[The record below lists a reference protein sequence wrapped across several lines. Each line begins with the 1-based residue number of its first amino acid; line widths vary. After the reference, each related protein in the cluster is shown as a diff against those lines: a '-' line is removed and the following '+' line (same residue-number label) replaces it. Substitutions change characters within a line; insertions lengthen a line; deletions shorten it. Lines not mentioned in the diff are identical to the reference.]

1 MILHIQGSD
10 TGGIATDN
18 RIFSRNQST
27 LANSRLPSS
36 LITNLKFN

>member
-10 TGGIATDN
+10 TGSIATDN
-18 RIFSRNQST
+18 RVFSRNQST
-27 LANSRLPSS
+27 LANSRFPSS